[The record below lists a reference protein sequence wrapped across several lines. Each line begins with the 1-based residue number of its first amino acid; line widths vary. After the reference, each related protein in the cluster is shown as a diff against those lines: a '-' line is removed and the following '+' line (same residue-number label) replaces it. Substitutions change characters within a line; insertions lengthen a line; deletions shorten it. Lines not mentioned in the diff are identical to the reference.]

1 LELPF
6 LIMLAEWLSTA
17 GLNYKT
23 KTNSKVFPEKLSLY
37 F

>member
-23 KTNSKVFPEKLSLY
+23 KPKSFLKSFLFY

>member
-17 GLNYKT
+17 GLILLEQKNK
-23 KTNSKVFPEKLSLY
+23 NALLIFLY